1 MFVIDMFV
9 IDRFVIDRFVID
21 RFVIDMFVIDMFS
34 CFQLQE
40 VEVNM
45 EMMVGPQLH
54 DSRYIYG
61 IISD

>member
-1 MFVIDMFV
+1 MFVIDM
-9 IDRFVIDRFVID
+9 
-21 RFVIDMFVIDMFS
+21 FVIDMFVIDMFS
-34 CFQLQE
+34 CFQLQ

-61 IISD
+61 FISD

>member
-1 MFVIDMFV
+1 MFVIDM
-9 IDRFVIDRFVID
+9 
-21 RFVIDMFVIDMFS
+21 FVIDMFVIDMFS

-61 IISD
+61 FISD